1 MIIECEICASYT
13 EMDKPP
19 LNNICPVCFHIGS
32 LFIQEHP
39 TNEQLEELKRMK
51 TVPDERVST
60 DFDGNDMTQ
69 MFMNVD
75 KLEEIPAVD
84 IFDLLTEKEKARA
97 KRKGLRSIKLDR
109 LLDKLPISER
119 FADWIRDIYW
129 RC

>member
-1 MIIECEICASYT
+1 M
-13 EMDKPP
+13 P
-19 LNNICPVCFHIGS
+19 NNNF
-32 LFIQEHP
+32 
-39 TNEQLEELKRMK
+39 
-51 TVPDERVST
+51 DE
-60 DFDGNDMTQ
+60 NDMTK

-109 LLDKLPISER
+109 FLDKLPISER
-119 FADWIRDIYW
+119 FADVIRGIYW